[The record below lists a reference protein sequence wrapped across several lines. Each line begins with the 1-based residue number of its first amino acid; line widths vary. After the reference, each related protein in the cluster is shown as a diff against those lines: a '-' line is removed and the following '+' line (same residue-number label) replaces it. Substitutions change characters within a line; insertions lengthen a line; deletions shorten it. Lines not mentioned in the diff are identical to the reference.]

1 MALDLR
7 PLRWH
12 IDWFLLSGQRSS
24 EAIFAILVCGF
35 TVLEC
40 HLSVHAAPFFP
51 STRLDSKLR
60 ILKFNVQR
68 ERGLAYIYIYM
79 HLSLHIYAQRY
90 ICIYIYMYIY
100 IYDHICKS
108 EFIQRDAYIRG
119 NEINTGFIF
128 PYFQCSLFERTLFQC
143 AKTASEAW
151 VWCLNAIAICCTLN
165 MQLFSCFCAGPIHP
179 KTTAQLDATLPPCC
193 LHGLDHQTIWKS

>member
-68 ERGLAYIYIYM
+68 ERGLAYIYIYICTYLCIFM
-79 HLSLHIYAQRY
+79 HKGISV
-90 ICIYIYMYIY
+90 YIYMYIY
-100 IYDHICKS
+100 I
-108 EFIQRDAYIRG
+108 
-119 NEINTGFIF
+119 
-128 PYFQCSLFERTLFQC
+128 
-143 AKTASEAW
+143 
-151 VWCLNAIAICCTLN
+151 
-165 MQLFSCFCAGPIHP
+165 
-179 KTTAQLDATLPPCC
+179 
-193 LHGLDHQTIWKS
+193 